1 VTLASKG
8 SATSSLPFFYH
19 SISPLPT
26 THAPI
31 FYRDIESRPSLTSS
45 TPILNAVYYEKAE
58 FMSIENLKTFG
69 KFATFPSWAR
79 IGLHPPL
86 ISTAMIT
93 MYADETCVF
102 HHM

>member
-8 SATSSLPFFYH
+8 SAASSLPFFNH
-19 SISPLPT
+19 SNYSPLT

-45 TPILNAVYYEKAE
+45 IPILNAVYYEKAE

-69 KFATFPSWAR
+69 KFATFPS
-79 IGLHPPL
+79 
-86 ISTAMIT
+86 
-93 MYADETCVF
+93 
-102 HHM
+102 